1 VTCYFEGEP
10 YPPLFFEK
18 EIRIVQTELLNN
30 RLTESAPDDDSLVE
44 MDYII
49 GTGTHKHNYEN
60 GNQNKSSPP
69 PYFPDML
76 DTAKQVINKKNKD
89 IIVTDHISQ
98 SNSSAKEKFLRKKI
112 H

>member
-1 VTCYFEGEP
+1 
-10 YPPLFFEK
+10 
-18 EIRIVQTELLNN
+18 
-30 RLTESAPDDDSLVE
+30 

-49 GTGTHKHNYEN
+49 GTGTHKQNNYES
-60 GNQNKSSPP
+60 GHQNKSSPT

-98 SNSSAKEKFLRKKI
+98 SNSSAKEKFLRKKN